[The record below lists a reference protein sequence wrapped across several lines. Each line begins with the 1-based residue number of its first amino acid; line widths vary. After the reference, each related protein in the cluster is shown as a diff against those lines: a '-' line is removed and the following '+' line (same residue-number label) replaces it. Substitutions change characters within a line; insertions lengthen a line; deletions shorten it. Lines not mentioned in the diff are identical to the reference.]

1 MELMAW
7 KQGSWQRN
15 GAQGCDH
22 LAPGMILN
30 RLSTFKLTEA
40 RRFNLQLP
48 GYISLRRNGFPWR
61 PPPGCHNRS
70 NADDEGPQ
78 KRVRELQRCRINKSN
93 IQNALAEV
101 VPEKGGVLKG
111 AVWDR
116 LH

>member
-1 MELMAW
+1 MASSPRMP
-7 KQGSWQRN
+7 QQ
-15 GAQGCDH
+15 
-22 LAPGMILN
+22 I
-30 RLSTFKLTEA
+30 
-40 RRFNLQLP
+40 
-48 GYISLRRNGFPWR
+48 
-61 PPPGCHNRS
+61 

-111 AVWDR
+111 VVWDR